1 MIKRLF
7 LLKSVIIIFLVTG
20 CGFKVVNQS
29 QIIDFNIDNISTTG
43 DKRISYII
51 KNNLLPYSKSD
62 GKKLLNIEI
71 DINKNKSIKER
82 NIKNEITKFQIS
94 ITAFV
99 QYRSEKNGK
108 FQISKRGN
116 FNVSNQYSQTL
127 NNEKKLIEMLS
138 ESIAESIIEELI
150 SRVNDS

>member
-29 QIIDFNIDNISTTG
+29 QIIDFNIDNISTAG

>member
-29 QIIDFNIDNISTTG
+29 QIIDFNIDNISTAG

-51 KNNLLPYSKSD
+51 KNNLLPYSRSD

-82 NIKNEITKFQIS
+82 NIKNEITKFQIA

-127 NNEKKLIEMLS
+127 NNEKKLIKMLS

>member
-29 QIIDFNIDNISTTG
+29 QIIDFNIDNISTAG

-62 GKKLLNIEI
+62 GKKLLNLEI
-71 DINKNKSIKER
+71 DINKNKSIKEK

-127 NNEKKLIEMLS
+127 NNEKKLIKMLS

>member
-29 QIIDFNIDNISTTG
+29 QIIDFNIDNISTAG

-127 NNEKKLIEMLS
+127 NNEKKLIKMLS

>member
-29 QIIDFNIDNISTTG
+29 QIIDFNIDNISTAG

-127 NNEKKLIEMLS
+127 NNEKKLIKILS

-150 SRVNDS
+150 SRVNDT